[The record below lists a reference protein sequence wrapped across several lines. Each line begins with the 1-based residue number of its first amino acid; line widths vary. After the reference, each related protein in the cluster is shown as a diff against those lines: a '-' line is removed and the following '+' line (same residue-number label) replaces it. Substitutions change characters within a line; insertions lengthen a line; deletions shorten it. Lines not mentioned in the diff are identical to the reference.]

1 VAEAETSICP
11 QGKGGRGEEEPE
23 RPQGRGE
30 AVAPGGKSD
39 TEEISGKSAEEEA
52 DEEGRKAM
60 NRIPGICR
68 YCRCTEAT
76 PCSTPPCGEPC
87 TWANRNRDVCS
98 NPQCL
103 LRWARDRRAAE
114 AAYREK
120 TRKRTP
126 AEIHELIRSKGR
138 RSAQRALKGIKPKGG
153 NAA

>member
-1 VAEAETSICP
+1 
-11 QGKGGRGEEEPE
+11 
-23 RPQGRGE
+23 
-30 AVAPGGKSD
+30 
-39 TEEISGKSAEEEA
+39 
-52 DEEGRKAM
+52 
-60 NRIPGICR
+60 
-68 YCRCTEAT
+68 
-76 PCSTPPCGEPC
+76 
-87 TWANRNRDVCS
+87 VCS